1 MTKVWVYAELTGGQV
16 ARVSLELLT
25 KARQLTGDVTAIALG
40 TGASAQA
47 ATLGQYGA
55 KRVLVHEDA
64 AYEQFL
70 SEPAADTIATLI
82 EQEKPDLLLI
92 GTTYNGRDIASRL
105 NARLDCGVITDGAQ
119 LSLEGD
125 QLKAQVP
132 WYSAT
137 TIVDVTLSG
146 GITRLV
152 LVRPKSFAAEVVEDA
167 AAPQVEQIQVQIS
180 QQARRAAVVEN
191 VVQASEGPKLEE
203 ASVVISGGRGLKQ
216 AENFKL
222 LHDLASTLGGAVGA
236 SRAVVDAGWVPY
248 SYQVGQTGKTVK
260 PSVYIAAGISG
271 AIQHTVG
278 MKGAKYIIAINTD
291 PDAPIFKFADLGVV
305 GDVLKVVPA
314 LNEEIK
320 RRKG

>member
-25 KARQLTGDVTAIALG
+25 KARSLTGDVTAIALG
-40 TGASAQA
+40 TGAGAAA

-70 SEPAADTIATLI
+70 SEPAADTIATLV

-119 LSLEGD
+119 LSLDGD
-125 QLKAQVP
+125 GLKASVP

-137 TIVDVTLSG
+137 TIVDVTLTG
-146 GITRLV
+146 GVTRLV
-152 LVRPKSFAAEVVEDA
+152 LIRPKSFVAEADPNA
-167 AAPQVEQIQVQIS
+167 AAPQVKQVQAQIS
-180 QQARRAAVVEN
+180 QQARRAVVVEN

-222 LHDLASTLGGAVGA
+222 LQDLAATLGGAVGA

>member
-55 KRVLVHEDA
+55 KRVFVHEDA
-64 AYEQFL
+64 AYDQFL

-119 LSLEGD
+119 LSMEGD

-152 LVRPKSFAAEVVEDA
+152 LIRPKSFAAEVAADA
-167 AAPQVEQIQVQIS
+167 AAPQVEQIQAQIS
-180 QQARRAAVVEN
+180 QQARRAVVVEN

-203 ASVVISGGRGLKQ
+203 AGVVISGGRGLKQ

-222 LHDLASTLGGAVGA
+222 LHDLASTIGGAVGA
-236 SRAVVDAGWVPY
+236 SRGVLDAGWGP
-248 SYQVGQTGKTVK
+248 
-260 PSVYIAAGISG
+260 
-271 AIQHTVG
+271 
-278 MKGAKYIIAINTD
+278 
-291 PDAPIFKFADLGVV
+291 
-305 GDVLKVVPA
+305 
-314 LNEEIK
+314 
-320 RRKG
+320 

>member
-16 ARVSLELLT
+16 ARVSLELLS
-25 KARQLTGDVTAIALG
+25 KARQLTADVTALVLG
-40 TGASAQA
+40 AGASGQA

-64 AYEQFL
+64 AYDRYL
-70 SEPAADTIATLI
+70 SEPAADTIASLI

-105 NARLDCGVITDGAQ
+105 NAQLNCGVITDGAQ
-119 LSLEGD
+119 LSVEGD
-125 QLKAQVP
+125 QLKVQVP

-137 TIVDVTLSG
+137 TLVDVTLSG
-146 GITRLV
+146 GVTRLV
-152 LVRPKSFAAEVVEDA
+152 LVRPKSFAAEIDGNA
-167 AAPQVEQIQVQIS
+167 AAPQVEQIEAQIS
-180 QQARRAAVVEN
+180 PSARRAVVVEA

-203 ASVVISGGRGLKQ
+203 ASVVVSGGRGLKQ

-222 LHDLASTLGGAVGA
+222 LHELAATLGGAVGA

-260 PSVYIAAGISG
+260 PSVYMACGISG

-291 PDAPIFKFADLGVV
+291 PDAPIFKFADLGIV

-314 LNEEIK
+314 LNAEIK

>member
-1 MTKVWVYAELTGGQV
+1 MTKVWVFAELTGGQV
-16 ARVSLELLT
+16 QRVSLELLT
-25 KARQLTGDVTAIALG
+25 KARQLSEDVTAIVLG
-40 TGASAQA
+40 PGAGSQA
-47 ATLGQYGA
+47 ALLGRYGA
-55 KRVLVHEDA
+55 KRALVHEDA

-70 SEPAADTIATLI
+70 SEPAADTIASLI

-119 LSLEGD
+119 LSLEGG
-125 QLKAQVP
+125 QLKVQVP

-146 GITRLV
+146 GVTQLV
-152 LVRPKSFAAEVVEDA
+152 LVRPKSFAAEAVEGA
-167 AAPQVEQIQVQIS
+167 AAPQVEQINTQVS
-180 QQARRAAVVEN
+180 QNARRAVVVEN

-203 ASVVISGGRGLKQ
+203 AGVVVSGGRGLKQ
-216 AENFKL
+216 PENFKL
-222 LHDLASTLGGAVGA
+222 LHELAATLGGAVGA

-260 PSVYIAAGISG
+260 PGVYMACGISG

-314 LNEEIK
+314 LTAEIK

>member
-1 MTKVWVYAELTGGQV
+1 MTKVWVFAELTGGQV
-16 ARVSLELLT
+16 HRVSLELLT
-25 KARQLTGDVTAIALG
+25 KARQLTDDVTAVVLG
-40 TGASAQA
+40 PGAGGQAQ
-47 ATLGQYGA
+47 TLGQYGA
-55 KRVLVHEDA
+55 KRVLVHEDQ

-70 SEPAADTIATLI
+70 SEPAADTLAALV

-105 NARLDCGVITDGAQ
+105 NARLDCGVITDGAE
-119 LSLEGD
+119 LSFEGG
-125 QLKAQVP
+125 QLKASVP

-146 GITRLV
+146 GITQLV
-152 LVRPKSFAAEVVEDA
+152 LVRPKSFVSEILEGA
-167 AAPQVEQIQVQIS
+167 AAPQIEQINAQIS
-180 QQARRAAVVEN
+180 QNARRALVVEN
-191 VVQASEGPKLEE
+191 IVQASEGPKLEE

-222 LHDLASTLGGAVGA
+222 LDELAATLGGAVGA

-260 PSVYIAAGISG
+260 PSIYIACGISG

-291 PDAPIFKFADLGVV
+291 PDAPIFKFADLGIV

-314 LNEEIK
+314 LNAEIK
-320 RRKG
+320 RRKS

>member
-1 MTKVWVYAELTGGQV
+1 MTKVWVFAELTGGQV
-16 ARVSLELLT
+16 HRVSLELLT
-25 KARQLTGDVTAIALG
+25 KARQLTDDVTAIVLG
-40 TGASAQA
+40 PGAGGQAQ
-47 ATLGQYGA
+47 TLGQYGA
-55 KRVLVHEDA
+55 KRVLVHEDQ

-70 SEPAADTIATLI
+70 SEPAADTLATLV

-105 NARLDCGVITDGAQ
+105 NARLDCGVITDGAE
-119 LSLEGD
+119 LSFEGG
-125 QLKAQVP
+125 QLKAAVP

-152 LVRPKSFAAEVVEDA
+152 LVRPKSFVSEILEGA
-167 AAPQVEQIQVQIS
+167 AAPQVEQIDAQIS
-180 QQARRAAVVEN
+180 QHARRAVVVEN
-191 VVQASEGPKLEE
+191 IVQASEGPKLEE

-222 LHDLASTLGGAVGA
+222 LDELAATLGGAVGA

-260 PSVYIAAGISG
+260 PSIYIACGISG

-314 LNEEIK
+314 LNAEIK

>member
-1 MTKVWVYAELTGGQV
+1 MTKVWVFAELTGGQV
-16 ARVSLELLT
+16 HRVSLELLT
-25 KARQLTGDVTAIALG
+25 KARQLSDDVTAIALG
-40 TGASAQA
+40 PGAGGQA
-47 ATLGQYGA
+47 AALGQYGA
-55 KRVLVHEDA
+55 KRVLVHEDP

-70 SEPAADTIATLI
+70 SEPAADTLATLI

-105 NARLDCGVITDGAQ
+105 NARLDCGVITDAAQ
-119 LSLEGD
+119 LSFEGG
-125 QLKAQVP
+125 QLKVQVP

-137 TIVDVTLSG
+137 TIVDATLSG

-152 LVRPKSFAAEVVEDA
+152 LVRPKSFASEALEGA
-167 AAPQVEQIQVQIS
+167 PAPQVEQINAQIS
-180 QQARRAAVVEN
+180 PNARRAVVVEN

-203 ASVVISGGRGLKQ
+203 AGVVVSGGRGLKQ

-222 LHDLASTLGGAVGA
+222 LNELAAALGGAVGA

-260 PSVYIAAGISG
+260 PGVYVACGISG

-314 LNEEIK
+314 LTAEIK